1 MTVNLRSSLPYVRS
15 FALCAL
21 LLLILPAAASAS
33 ADVSV
38 MTRNMYVGAN
48 LLPLATSAQG
58 EQFERAA
65 AERLA
70 EIDSSEPDARM
81 KVMAEEIVRAN
92 VDFVNLQEA
101 TAWYTGPKNDP
112 ARSPWTRWDYLGAL
126 KRELRALGR
135 PYYVV
140 TSDRPLDLE
149 GPSSL
154 GVDVRFKTGN
164 AILLRKRSGIRV
176 ERAVS
181 GAFPTQL
188 SIPTQ
193 AIGTVETTRGFNYVD
208 FTVDGERA
216 RLVNAHPEAFSADI
230 RLAQVKELVA
240 GPLDT
245 RRRVILAG
253 DLNTG
258 PDLPKS
264 EDRAPYAELAKAK
277 FVDRRTPLFNCCLND
292 DLRTGAWDHIV
303 DRIMTR
309 PRLPLLRSFIG
320 STSDTTPSGLLASDH
335 GAVTSVLRLP

>member
-1 MTVNLRSSLPYVRS
+1 VLV
-15 FALCAL
+15 L
-21 LLLILPAAASAS
+21 LLLPAAASAS

-48 LLPLATSAQG
+48 LLPLATAQPG
-58 EQFERAA
+58 EEFENAA
-65 AERLA
+65 AERLREVDA
-70 EIDSSEPDARM
+70 SEPDARM
-81 KVMAEEIVRAN
+81 TVMAREIVRAD

-101 TAWYTGPKNDP
+101 TAWYTGPKDDP
-112 ARSPWTRWDYLGAL
+112 AKAPWTRWDYLAAL

-140 TSDRPLDLE
+140 TSSRPLDLE

-164 AILLRKRSGIRV
+164 AILLRKRSGIRID
-176 ERAVS
+176 RAVS

-188 SIPTQ
+188 RIPTQ

-208 FTVDGERA
+208 FTVDGEKA

-230 RLAQVKELVA
+230 RLTQTKELVS
-240 GPLDT
+240 GPLRT
-245 RRRVILAG
+245 KRRLILAG

-258 PDLPKS
+258 PDLPQ
-264 EDRAPYAELAKAK
+264 EQDRAPYAELVKAGL
-277 FVDRRTPLFNCCLND
+277 VDRRTPLFNCCFND
-292 DLRTGAWDHIV
+292 DLRTGTWDHIV

-320 STSDTTPSGLLASDH
+320 DPADRTGSGLLASDH
-335 GAVTSVLRLP
+335 GAVTSFLRLP